1 MADTLKPDSA
11 EQVREAVAWAAAE
24 ETPLEVVGSGSKR
37 GYGRPIQT
45 AHTLNL
51 AALNG
56 ITLYEPDELVLSAG
70 AGTPLA
76 DIRQALEARNQHLAF
91 EPSDLGALYGEPAG
105 SGTLG
110 GLIATNLA
118 GPRRIA
124 AGAARDYFLG
134 FSGVSGRG
142 ETFKSGGRVMK
153 NVTGYDLSK
162 LLCGSFGTLAAMTEV
177 TLKVLPTPE
186 KTRTLMVLGLD
197 DATACTAM
205 TRALGSSY
213 EVSGAA
219 YLPAKVAR
227 ESEVS
232 YVARAGGSVTALR
245 LEGFGPSVD
254 YRCEKLRDLL
264 NDLGPS
270 EELHSHNSQS
280 LWREIADLKP
290 FVARPELAV
299 WRLSVAPQA
308 GPAVVAALLASLPEA
323 LYYADWGGGLL
334 WVGVAA
340 QGDAGTAQVQ
350 AALRAPG
357 DGAGGGHATLLR
369 APAEL
374 RAGLEV
380 FQPMEAA
387 KQALVARIKDGFDPR
402 RVLNPGRMYAGV

>member
-1 MADTLKPDSA
+1 MTDTIKPETA
-11 EQVREAVAWAAAE
+11 EQLRDAVAWAAAE
-24 ETPLEVVGSGSKR
+24 ETPLEVVGAGSKR

-45 AHTLNL
+45 AHTLDL
-51 AALNG
+51 SRLTG
-56 ITLYEPDELVLSAG
+56 ITLYEPDELVLSAQ

-76 DIRQALEARNQHLAF
+76 EIRQALEERNQQLAF
-91 EPSDLGALYGEPAG
+91 EPPDLSMLYGEPAG
-105 SGTLG
+105 VGTLG

-118 GPRRIA
+118 GPRRVM

-162 LLCGSFGTLAAMTEV
+162 LLCGSFGTLAAMTEL
-177 TLKVLPTPE
+177 TLKVLPAPE
-186 KTRTLMVLGLD
+186 KSRSVLVFGLD
-197 DATACTAM
+197 DAEACSAM

-219 YLPAKVAR
+219 HLPAAVAG
-227 ESEVS
+227 ESDVS
-232 YVARAGGSVTALR
+232 YVAQAGGAVTALR
-245 LEGFGPSVD
+245 LEGFGPSVE
-254 YRCEKLRDLL
+254 YRCSKLRSLL
-264 NDLGPS
+264 ADLGPT
-270 EELHSHNSQS
+270 EELHSHNSNA
-280 LWREIADLKP
+280 LWREIGDLRP

-308 GPAVVAALLASLPEA
+308 GPAVVAALLASLPQA
-323 LYYADWGGGLL
+323 LYYSDWGGGLL

-340 QGDAGTAQVQ
+340 QDDAAAAQVR
-350 AALRAPG
+350 AALPAPG

-380 FQPMEAA
+380 FQPMDAA

>member
-1 MADTLKPDSA
+1 MTDTIKPETA
-11 EQVREAVAWAAAE
+11 EQLRDAVAWAAAE
-24 ETPLEVVGSGSKR
+24 ETPLEVVGAGTKR

-45 AHTLNL
+45 GHTLDL
-51 AALNG
+51 SGLNG
-56 ITLYEPDELVLSAG
+56 ITLYEPDELVLSAQ

-76 DIRQALEARNQHLAF
+76 EIRQVLEERNQQLAF
-91 EPSDLGALYGEPAG
+91 EPSDLSALYGEPEGA
-105 SGTLG
+105 GTLG

-118 GPRRIA
+118 GPRRVM

-162 LLCGSFGTLAAMTEV
+162 LLCGSFGTLAAMSEV
-177 TLKVLPTPE
+177 TLKVLPAPE
-186 KTRTLMVLGLD
+186 KTRSVLVFGLD
-197 DATACTAM
+197 DAEACKAM
-205 TRALGSSY
+205 TRALCSSY

-219 YLPAKVAR
+219 HLPAAVAGG
-227 ESEVS
+227 SDVS
-232 YVARAGGSVTALR
+232 YVAGAGGGVTALR
-245 LEGFGPSVD
+245 LEGFGPSVA
-254 YRCEKLRDLL
+254 YRCEKLRAILA
-264 NDLGPS
+264 DLGPT
-270 EELHSHNSQS
+270 EELHSHNSIT
-280 LWREIADLKP
+280 LWREIGDLLP
-290 FVARPELAV
+290 FAARPELAV
-299 WRLSVAPQA
+299 WRLSIAPQA
-308 GPAVVAALLASLPEA
+308 MPAVTAALLASLPQA
-323 LYYADWGGGLL
+323 LYYSDWGGGLL

-340 QGDAGTAQVQ
+340 QGDAAAAQMR

-380 FQPMEAA
+380 FQPMDAA
-387 KQALVARIKDGFDPR
+387 KQALVARLKDGFDPR